1 MSVTTTAD
9 KKINEA
15 KVNLNNAYKALLVVL
30 DEDTWGHSE
39 LSEYYIEELFSVAG
53 EILKLKKKL

>member
-30 DEDTWGHSE
+30 EEDTWGHDE
-39 LSEYYIEELFSVAG
+39 LTESYIEELFSVAG
-53 EILKLKKKL
+53 EILKIKKKL